1 MSHHI
6 AQRMFTESQM
16 HAFAEDRIRQ
26 VRIDEKMRG
35 RKAVI
40 VSWTISLI
48 WTLSIGGSTAR
59 AAYEFGYGWPL
70 PLAVIVFV
78 NAVWWLF
85 ALQTW
90 FSRKR

>member
-1 MSHHI
+1 MNHYP
-6 AQRMFTESQM
+6 AERMFTESQM
-16 HAFAEDRIRQ
+16 NAFAEDRIRE
-26 VRIDEKMRG
+26 VRIDERMRG

-48 WTLSIGGSTAR
+48 WTVCVGGSAAR
-59 AAYEFGYGWPL
+59 AAYEFGFGWPL
-70 PLAVIVFV
+70 PLAIIVFI
-78 NAVWWLF
+78 NAIWWLF